1 MVGTKIRRVSVFWYG
16 FWKLRSRK
24 NLMIL
29 KTYVTFVTSL
39 HVDVKN
45 YSFVHLTLLY
55 CNQIDISIHINI
67 WKEKFKT
74 SFSFSRCFFLLVKCF
89 HFNPY
94 MGVNKFCTFTRSV
107 FEIELQWSPMAYRTF
122 MHHIIILWRRPSE
135 LEVRSYFWAP
145 YIFMVFFHKTQ
156 GIITLTH
163 CLKLSGCLTVSNH
176 CWFRDP

>member
-1 MVGTKIRRVSVFWYG
+1 
-16 FWKLRSRK
+16 
-24 NLMIL
+24 MIL

-55 CNQIDISIHINI
+55 CNQIDKSIHINI

-89 HFNPY
+89 HFNRY

-107 FEIELQWSPMAYRTF
+107 FDNRTSVIPDGLSHF
-122 MHHIIILWRRPSE
+122 YASYHNTLAQTIGI
-135 LEVRSYFWAP
+135 RSSFVLLSTIYFHV
-145 YIFMVFFHKTQ
+145 FFFHKTQ

-163 CLKLSGCLTVSNH
+163 CLTLSGVLIASNH
-176 CWFRDP
+176 C